1 MCVFEYMSKM
11 CTKTKIEKKT
21 SFSAYVDV
29 ATLDDRLLDLK
40 FNSNFLNMGCLFRS
54 VCVCVCVSM
63 PHSWHAHIHMWE
75 SRFSDGILL
84 THYIYIYI
92 SDAFVFPFEN
102 WNYRSEKHSL
112 FTMHVFHRQN
122 ISELYFS
129 RRDDMD
135 AMYVHCFEECVIY
148 ATLKR

>member
-1 MCVFEYMSKM
+1 MFEYMSKM

-63 PHSWHAHIHMWE
+63 PHS
-75 SRFSDGILL
+75 
-84 THYIYIYI
+84 
-92 SDAFVFPFEN
+92 
-102 WNYRSEKHSL
+102 
-112 FTMHVFHRQN
+112 
-122 ISELYFS
+122 
-129 RRDDMD
+129 
-135 AMYVHCFEECVIY
+135 
-148 ATLKR
+148 

>member
-54 VCVCVCVSM
+54 VCVCVCVCRCHTLDMLTYTCGSHDLAM
-63 PHSWHAHIHMWE
+63 ASC
-75 SRFSDGILL
+75 LL
-84 THYIYIYI
+84 IIYIYI
-92 SDAFVFPFEN
+92 GCF
-102 WNYRSEKHSL
+102 R
-112 FTMHVFHRQN
+112 
-122 ISELYFS
+122 FS
-129 RRDDMD
+129 
-135 AMYVHCFEECVIY
+135 I
-148 ATLKR
+148 